1 MMATEMGALA
11 GIFVRLRYICANTTR
26 AGVGG
31 LVMTF
36 LRGLSVAMVMLC
48 GTDAFARD
56 VVDMAGRTVAIP
68 DKVGRVFGSA
78 PPLNVLLNAVAPD
91 AMLGVSFRIEV
102 PAKRFFP
109 AHVQDLPVVGGI
121 FGVSQTMNPETVMAL
136 KPDLALAW
144 KSPFVDQAKIEAAF
158 AKMGIPVVFITL
170 DTLADWPRAL
180 RFTARLLGRDAAAE
194 AQAVYVEKALAR
206 LAATV
211 GKVPERRRPRVY
223 YAEGP
228 DGLATD
234 CHRSFHTE
242 AIELAGGYNVY
253 RCEPKDHM
261 GMERVSLEQVLAFDP
276 EVIIVQDRA
285 AAAAIR
291 GDARWLGVR
300 AVRNDRI
307 HLVPRWPHNW
317 VDRPPSAMRAL
328 GAQWLANLF
337 YPDAYPFDLKRE
349 TREFYRLFF
358 GVIPSDAD
366 IDYLLTH

>member
-1 MMATEMGALA
+1 VNLYRILGLIAALA
-11 GIFVRLRYICANTTR
+11 ISSNSLALEIT
-26 AGVGG
+26 
-31 LVMTF
+31 
-36 LRGLSVAMVMLC
+36 
-48 GTDAFARD
+48 
-56 VVDMAGRTVAIP
+56 DMAGRKVVVP
-68 DKVGRVFGSA
+68 DRINRVFGSA

-91 AMLGVSFRIEV
+91 LMLGISFKIEES
-102 PAKRFFP
+102 AKKFFP
-109 AHVQDLPVVGGI
+109 LRVQTLPVVGGI
-121 FGVSQTMNPETVMAL
+121 FGVGQQMNPETVLAL

-144 KSPFVDQAKIEAAF
+144 KSPFVDQGKIEEAF

-180 RFTARLLGRDAAAE
+180 RFTGKLLEREAAVEPE
-194 AQAVYVEKALAR
+194 AIYVEKALAR

-211 GKVPERRRPRVY
+211 AKVPESRRPRVY
-223 YAEGP
+223 YAEGA

-234 CHRSFHTE
+234 CNRSFHTE

-261 GMERVSLEQVLAFDP
+261 GMERISIEQVLVFDP
-276 EVIIVQDRA
+276 EIIIVQDRA

-291 GDARWLGVR
+291 ADSRWQGIR
-300 AVRNDRI
+300 AVKNNRI

-337 YPDAYPFDLKRE
+337 YPDLYPFDVKRE
-349 TREFYRLFF
+349 TRDFYRLFF
-358 GVIPSDAD
+358 GVTPTDAD
-366 IDYLLTH
+366 IDDLLTH